1 MFIFFSL
8 YGHYTYTESVHY
20 MGRQSLLST
29 IFNKGAYL
37 TFNV

>member
-1 MFIFFSL
+1 
-8 YGHYTYTESVHY
+8 